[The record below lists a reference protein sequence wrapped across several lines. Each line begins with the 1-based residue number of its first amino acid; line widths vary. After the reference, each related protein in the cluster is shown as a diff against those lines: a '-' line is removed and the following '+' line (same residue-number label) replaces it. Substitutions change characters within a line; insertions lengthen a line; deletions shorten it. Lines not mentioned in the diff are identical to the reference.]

1 MSYQQIKNVRID
13 GIAACVPARIEE
25 NSKLEMFSSKDDFD
39 KFVSMTGIER
49 RHVVSNGI
57 CASDMCYEAAE
68 KLIKDLN
75 WEKSEINCL
84 VFVSQTPDYKLPA
97 TSCVLQQRLG
107 LSKECMSF
115 DISLGCSGWVYGIT
129 VIASILSAG
138 GNQKALLLVGDAVTT
153 TKSPLDKSTYP
164 LFGDAGTATALSYNP
179 DASPIKSCLYTD
191 GGNYE
196 AIMIEDGGARNPF
209 NAESLEI
216 KEFENGIK
224 RNRLQS
230 ILDGSSV
237 FTFGISKAPQCV
249 NNLIENFE
257 IDKDKVDYFVF
268 HQANMLMNEKIR
280 TKLKLPEEKVPYIL
294 TDYGNTSS
302 TSIPLTMVLKL
313 RKRLEESKNKMI
325 ACGFGVGLSWGS
337 VYLELDKIVCS
348 ELIEI

>member
-1 MSYQQIKNVRID
+1 MSYQQINNVRID

-25 NSKLEMFSSKDDFD
+25 NSGLEMFSSKDDFE

-57 CASDMCYEAAE
+57 CASDMCFEAAE
-68 KLIKDLN
+68 KLISDLN
-75 WEKSEINCL
+75 WDKSEVSCL

-97 TSCVLQQRLG
+97 TACVLQNRLG
-107 LSKECMSF
+107 LSKECMAF

-129 VIASILSAG
+129 VVASLLSAG
-138 GNQKALLLVGDAVTT
+138 YYKKALLLVGDAVTT

-164 LFGDAGTATALSYNP
+164 LFGDAGTATALSFNV
-179 DASPIKSCLYTD
+179 DASAIKSCLYTD

-209 NAESLEI
+209 NTKSLEVT
-216 KEFENGIK
+216 EYENGIK

-257 IDKDKVDYFVF
+257 IDKDSVDFFVF

-280 TKLKLPEEKVPYIL
+280 SKLKLPEEKVPYIL
-294 TDYGNTSS
+294 KDYGNTSS
-302 TSIPLTMVLKL
+302 TSIPLTMIVKLKDKL
-313 RKRLEESKNKMI
+313 ARGSNKLI
-325 ACGFGVGLSWGS
+325 ACGFGVGLSWGA
-337 VYLELDKIVCS
+337 VHFELDKVVCS

>member
-1 MSYQQIKNVRID
+1 MSYQQINNVRID

-25 NSKLEMFSSKDDFD
+25 NSGLEMFSSKDDFE

-57 CASDMCYEAAE
+57 CASDMCFEAAE
-68 KLIKDLN
+68 KLISDLN
-75 WEKSEINCL
+75 WDKSEVSCL

-97 TSCVLQQRLG
+97 TACVLQNRLG
-107 LSKECMSF
+107 LSKECMAF

-129 VIASILSAG
+129 VVASLLSAG
-138 GNQKALLLVGDAVTT
+138 HYKKALLLVGDAVTT

-164 LFGDAGTATALSYNP
+164 LFGDAGTATALSFNV
-179 DASPIKSCLYTD
+179 DASAIKSCLYTD

-209 NAESLEI
+209 NTKSLEVT
-216 KEFENGIK
+216 EYENGIK

-257 IDKDKVDYFVF
+257 IDKDSVDFFVF

-280 TKLKLPEEKVPYIL
+280 SKLKLPEEKVPYIL
-294 TDYGNTSS
+294 KDYGNTSS
-302 TSIPLTMVLKL
+302 TSIPLTMIVKLKDKL
-313 RKRLEESKNKMI
+313 ARGSNKLI
-325 ACGFGVGLSWGS
+325 ACGFGVGLSWGA
-337 VYLELDKIVCS
+337 VHFELDKVVCS